1 MQHPLLNLGVIGFSA
16 EQCALLLAQLNLNRT
31 EHGAGELEHPV
42 WQMTDY
48 REANALL
55 VNAQHI
61 AAVDAQGLHFH
72 AGNDDNAMVGLR
84 PSELHVPYAISGTL
98 TPEMVALT
106 GRASPHTELHD
117 KRSVIRTLQYFE
129 AALRPLRTAFAL
141 ACHMAER
148 TAELDEQHVFHIERD
163 NQLQAILD
171 VPMQRVMVRQGL
183 RPMDLE
189 EAIWSPRP
197 KSANSLPAGFVVWA
211 TEELGWLLAMHGASA
226 SVPSRYFSKLIY
238 LRRMPHLRAHT
249 LYPRHTSLLELLSQ
263 QGWKFI
269 DLLAAVGYSDE
280 LLRRDLYALYLCH
293 AITTTARKLPSGAVP
308 SAPPSVGDGHS
319 HMHTS
324 RLDDSFQLPTMAADL
339 R

>member
-1 MQHPLLNLGVIGFSA
+1 MQHPLLNLGVIGFSI
-16 EQCALLLAQLNLNRT
+16 EQRALILAQLDLNRA
-31 EHGAGELEHPV
+31 EHGAGEPEHPV

-61 AAVDAQGLHFH
+61 ASVDAQGLHFH
-72 AGNDDNAMVGLR
+72 ASTDVNAMMGLR
-84 PSELHVPYAISGTL
+84 PSELHVPYAVSGVL
-98 TPEMVALT
+98 TPEISALMHSAAPNT
-106 GRASPHTELHD
+106 QLHD

-129 AALRPLRTAFAL
+129 AALRPLRTGFAL
-141 ACHMAER
+141 ACHITER
-148 TAELDEQHVFHIERD
+148 TTELDDQHVFHIERD

-171 VPMQRVMVRQGL
+171 VPTQRVMVREGL
-183 RPMDLE
+183 RPLDLD

-226 SVPSRYFSKLIY
+226 NVPGRYFSKLIY
-238 LRRMPHLRAHT
+238 LRRMPRLRAHM
-249 LYPRHTSLLELLSQ
+249 LYPRHTHLLELLSQ

-269 DLLAAVGYSDE
+269 DLLAAVGYSEE